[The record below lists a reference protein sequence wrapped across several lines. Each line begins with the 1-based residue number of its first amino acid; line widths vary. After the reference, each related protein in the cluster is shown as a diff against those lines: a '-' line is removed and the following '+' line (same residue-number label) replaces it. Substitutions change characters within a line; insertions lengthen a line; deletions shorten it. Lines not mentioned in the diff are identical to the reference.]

1 MIHSP
6 TAGCGST
13 EHGDST
19 SGRAAQVGDWWG
31 PGERQATRHRLARPR
46 HDSDRRPRE
55 RPAKPLSKPL
65 HRLALQPLS
74 CTRYSEC
81 TSAARLNGRHPSRA
95 HSRVTR
101 ERLARFASL
110 TTYKE
115 VNMLAAARVLV
126 VLTLL
131 AGCGLPIPPNATPCD
146 RAPGPQECHIWM
158 NNRAQAAPPD
168 FTTSAG

>member
-1 MIHSP
+1 
-6 TAGCGST
+6 
-13 EHGDST
+13 
-19 SGRAAQVGDWWG
+19 
-31 PGERQATRHRLARPR
+31 
-46 HDSDRRPRE
+46 
-55 RPAKPLSKPL
+55 
-65 HRLALQPLS
+65 
-74 CTRYSEC
+74 
-81 TSAARLNGRHPSRA
+81 
-95 HSRVTR
+95 VTR

-131 AGCGLPIPPNATPCD
+131 AGCGLPMPPNATPCD
-146 RAPGPQECHIWM
+146 RAPGTQECHIWM